1 MHKDLI
7 VLDWLL
13 SCFGLLCLLGFV
25 RLTFDLPWQLRIH
38 KTLHSNYFLDVSN
51 SPPPLVMDEEG
62 HYEVEEHRFLDVFT
76 LFSLILKKSPF
87 LD

>member
-1 MHKDLI
+1 
-7 VLDWLL
+7 
-13 SCFGLLCLLGFV
+13 
-25 RLTFDLPWQLRIH
+25 
-38 KTLHSNYFLDVSN
+38 
-51 SPPPLVMDEEG
+51 MDEEG